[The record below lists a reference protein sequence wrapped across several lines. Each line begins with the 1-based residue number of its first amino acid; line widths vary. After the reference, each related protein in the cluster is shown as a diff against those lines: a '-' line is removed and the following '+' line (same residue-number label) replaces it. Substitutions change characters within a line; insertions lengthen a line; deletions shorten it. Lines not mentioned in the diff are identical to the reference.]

1 MIPGANVL
9 GIAFSAIAQQPAQFL
24 RAIGRTQNN
33 LGAWVTQYAAPVD
46 VRVSFQSMDSTKYQQ
61 LGLDLAKN
69 YYSIWV
75 KLGAEGVNRGASPDR
90 FIVYGKL
97 YEITTTHDWFM
108 QDGWTE
114 CVVIEVT
121 VPND

>member
-1 MIPGANVL
+1 MIPGANLL
-9 GIAFSAIAQQPAQFL
+9 GIAFGAIAQQPAQFL

-33 LGAWVTQYAAPVD
+33 LGAWVTQYATPVD

-90 FIVYGKL
+90 FIVYGKT
-97 YEITTTHDWFM
+97 YEITTTHDWFI